1 MADPQYK
8 QEFDEFVKKV
18 KAMALST
25 DEATKKYESNTAA
38 IKANREEIEKQQEN
52 IRIATENFEMM
63 GDFIPSYK
71 RTIEE
76 LRQRNQL
83 LGSEKGQL
91 NQVYKADLDFIRAS
105 QQKVDISNY
114 LGILGKKEIDTEM
127 GKAKVMNLGI
137 LASTKFGKQFEASRE
152 KIEFM
157 NPVLKK
163 MGFDFM
169 KLGTSARF
177 GTLAVV
183 AIATAIGKE
192 MWARVMEAREALT
205 KFGGTTLSATMGLT
219 NTTRLLS
226 QWASVMTFWGIKA
239 EQVNSMLGVLTKT
252 YALQGEIGNKTGKA
266 ALDQMKSMGAS
277 LAAFMAFGKVSDM
290 NQQQVEALASTMM
303 LMHTQGKML
312 DNDFAVM
319 KGQAQLAGV
328 NVGDLA
334 DAMSK
339 LAPSMMMSGKS
350 TTSITRQLALYGQAI
365 TNSNDK
371 LFDGVNKFAMA
382 QKAMSGLA
390 DAASGMDISMLMAF
404 GPAMGKLNGNLDDF
418 MKTAVKADRM
428 TTLTNYVKQVTA
440 NVPQQQ
446 KFTSALFALMN
457 AGVRDINTAAAAAEA
472 AVGGVDSQSAQMFK
486 EQQAANAALADLAR
500 AAQANLPLFSR
511 LAKATIQFMANLAP
525 IADIMAAALEKIS
538 GVLSWGRGS
547 TNTTSN
553 PV

>member
-1 MADPQYK
+1 
-8 QEFDEFVKKV
+8 
-18 KAMALST
+18 
-25 DEATKKYESNTAA
+25 
-38 IKANREEIEKQQEN
+38 
-52 IRIATENFEMM
+52 
-63 GDFIPSYK
+63 
-71 RTIEE
+71 
-76 LRQRNQL
+76 
-83 LGSEKGQL
+83 
-91 NQVYKADLDFIRAS
+91 
-105 QQKVDISNY
+105 
-114 LGILGKKEIDTEM
+114 
-127 GKAKVMNLGI
+127 
-137 LASTKFGKQFEASRE
+137 
-152 KIEFM
+152 
-157 NPVLKK
+157 
-163 MGFDFM
+163 
-169 KLGTSARF
+169 
-177 GTLAVV
+177 
-183 AIATAIGKE
+183 
-192 MWARVMEAREALT
+192 
-205 KFGGTTLSATMGLT
+205 
-219 NTTRLLS
+219 
-226 QWASVMTFWGIKA
+226 MTFWGIKA

-538 GVLSWGRGS
+538 GVLSWGRGT